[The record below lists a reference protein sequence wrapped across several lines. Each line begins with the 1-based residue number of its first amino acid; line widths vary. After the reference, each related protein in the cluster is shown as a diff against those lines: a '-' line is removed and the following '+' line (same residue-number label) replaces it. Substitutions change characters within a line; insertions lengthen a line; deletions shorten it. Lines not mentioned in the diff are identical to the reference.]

1 MDHPIIAKDAR
12 ESMEVRGTSFTIDL
26 GLPST
31 EVKEVLRDI
40 QQRYLNIRAD
50 LYGQIKLVQ
59 EGGQEVIR
67 AVASD
72 ELNGWQIYFE
82 ISAGNVD
89 HSAHAPLPW
98 NL

>member
-1 MDHPIIAKDAR
+1 
-12 ESMEVRGTSFTIDL
+12 MEVRGTSFTIDL

-82 ISAGNVD
+82 ILG
-89 HSAHAPLPW
+89 W
-98 NL
+98 E